1 MTFSNTAILG
11 LQWGD
16 EGKGKIVNFLASNFG
31 AACRY
36 QGGHNA
42 GHTLIVD
49 GKKIV
54 LHLLPSSICHKD
66 SLSLIGKGVV
76 ISYEALFSEIDE
88 ISNFTSGIT
97 DRLKISPACVLIQP
111 YHQLIDLYKEKSNSQ
126 KTIGTTL
133 RGIGPAYEDKVARR
147 AIRMSDLI
155 EENSLLD
162 KLTEVLN
169 YHNFL
174 LKNFFNE
181 PEQSVS
187 DIYDRL
193 LKQREIILPLI
204 SDISET
210 LDSYQSENKN
220 ILFEGAQGVF
230 LDIDHGTYPYVTS
243 SNTVS
248 ASASTGT
255 GIGPKRLDYI
265 LGIVKAYT
273 TRVGSGPF
281 PTELNDANGKHLGK
295 IGVEFG
301 ATTGR
306 PRRCGWLDAIA
317 LKRSI
322 LNSSITGL
330 CITKLDV
337 LDGLEKIKICTGY
350 KYNNDHIK
358 KFPLNISELEKCKPI
373 YEEFEGWDGST
384 EGLKN
389 FDELPANAKKYIKA
403 IEDMVSVPVDIVSTG
418 PDREHTIIRKNPFE

>member
-16 EGKGKIVNFLASNFG
+16 EGKGKIVNYLASNFG

-147 AIRMSDLI
+147 AIRVIDTLN
-155 EENSLLD
+155 ENHLRPLL
-162 KLTEVLN
+162 E
-169 YHNFL
+169 
-174 LKNFFNE
+174 
-181 PEQSVS
+181 
-187 DIYDRL
+187 
-193 LKQREIILPLI
+193 
-204 SDISET
+204 ET
-210 LDSYQSENKN
+210 LDFYNFTIEKFFGKEALSLNSLIDENLVYGEKIKPMLADISMLIKKINSEEKSV
-220 ILFEGAQGVF
+220 LFEGAQGAL
-230 LDIDHGTYPYVTS
+230 LDIDQGTYPFVTS
-243 SNTVS
+243 SNCS
-248 ASASTGT
+248 PS
-255 GIGPKRLDYI
+255 GIAAGAGCGPLDVGNI
-265 LGIVKAYT
+265 LGVVKAYV
-273 TRVGSGPF
+273 TRVGEGPM
-281 PTELNDANGKHLGK
+281 PTEIYDELGEYIAK
-295 IGVEFG
+295 TGGEVG

-306 PRRCGWLDAIA
+306 PRRCGWVDAV
-317 LKRSI
+317 LMKRIIQTNSI
-322 LNSSITGL
+322 SGL
-330 CITKLDV
+330 CLTKIDV
-337 LDGLEKIKICTGY
+337 LDGLDEIKICKAYEDSDDSIFGECM
-350 KYNNDHIK
+350 N
-358 KFPLNISELEKCKPI
+358 LENVKPI
-373 YEEFEGWDGST
+373 YETLSGWESPT
-384 EGLKN
+384 KN
-389 FDELPANAKKYIKA
+389 LTNYKELPKEAIDFISY
-403 IEDMVSVPVDIVSTG
+403 IEDICEVPVKIISTG
-418 PDREHTIIRKNPFE
+418 PDDQSTILR

>member
-97 DRLKISPACVLIQP
+97 NRLKISPACVLIQP

-147 AIRMSDLI
+147 AIRVVDTLH
-155 EENSLLD
+155 ENQLRPLL
-162 KLTEVLN
+162 E
-169 YHNFL
+169 
-174 LKNFFNE
+174 
-181 PEQSVS
+181 
-187 DIYDRL
+187 
-193 LKQREIILPLI
+193 
-204 SDISET
+204 ET
-210 LDSYQSENKN
+210 LDFYNFTIEKFFGKEALSLNSLMDENLAYGEKIKPMLADVSMLIKKINSEEKSV
-220 ILFEGAQGVF
+220 LFEGAQGAL
-230 LDIDHGTYPYVTS
+230 LDIDQGTYPFVTS
-243 SNTVS
+243 SNCS
-248 ASASTGT
+248 PSGIASGAGC
-255 GIGPKRLDYI
+255 GPLDVGNI
-265 LGIVKAYT
+265 LGVVKAYV
-273 TRVGSGPF
+273 TRVGEGPM
-281 PTELNDANGKHLGK
+281 PTEIYDELGEYIAK
-295 IGVEFG
+295 TGGEVG

-306 PRRCGWLDAIA
+306 PRRCGWFDSVLM
-317 LKRSI
+317 KRIIQTNSI
-322 LNSSITGL
+322 SGL
-330 CITKLDV
+330 CLTKIDV
-337 LDGLEKIKICTGY
+337 LDGLNEIKICKAY
-350 KYNNDHIK
+350 DNEIK
-358 KFPLNISELEKCKPI
+358 DSIFGECMNLEDINPI
-373 YEEFEGWDGST
+373 YDALPGWESPT
-384 EGLKN
+384 KN
-389 FDELPANAKKYIKA
+389 LTKYEELPNEAKDFISY
-403 IEDMVSVPVDIVSTG
+403 IEDICEVPVKIISTG
-418 PDREHTIIRKNPFE
+418 PDDQSTIVR

>member
-16 EGKGKIVNFLASNFG
+16 EGKGKIVNYLASNFG

-147 AIRMSDLI
+147 AIRVVDTLHENQLRPLL
-155 EENSLLD
+155 EETLD
-162 KLTEVLN
+162 F
-169 YHNFL
+169 YNFTI
-174 LKNFFNE
+174 KNFFGKEALSLNSLIDE
-181 PEQSVS
+181 NLAYGEKIKPMLADVSMLIKKINSEEQSV
-187 DIYDRL
+187 
-193 LKQREIILPLI
+193 
-204 SDISET
+204 
-210 LDSYQSENKN
+210 
-220 ILFEGAQGVF
+220 LFEGAQGAL
-230 LDIDHGTYPYVTS
+230 LDVDQGTYPYVTS
-243 SNTVS
+243 SNCS
-248 ASASTGT
+248 PS
-255 GIGPKRLDYI
+255 GIAAGAGCGPLDVGNI
-265 LGIVKAYT
+265 LGVVKAYV
-273 TRVGSGPF
+273 TRVGEGPM
-281 PTELNDANGKHLGK
+281 PTEIYDELGEY
-295 IGVEFG
+295 IAETGGEVG

-306 PRRCGWLDAIA
+306 PRRCGWFDGVLM
-317 LKRSI
+317 KRIIQTNSI
-322 LNSSITGL
+322 SGL
-330 CITKLDV
+330 CLTKIDV
-337 LDGLEKIKICTGY
+337 LDGLDEIKICRAY
-350 KYNNDHIK
+350 KDESDSIFGECMN
-358 KFPLNISELEKCKPI
+358 LENVNPI
-373 YEEFEGWDGST
+373 YETLSGWESPT
-384 EGLKN
+384 KN
-389 FDELPANAKKYIKA
+389 LTKYEELPSEAKDFISY
-403 IEDMVSVPVDIVSTG
+403 IEDICEVPVKIISTG
-418 PDREHTIIRKNPFE
+418 PDDQSTIVR

>member
-16 EGKGKIVNFLASNFG
+16 EGKGKIVNFLAGNFG

-147 AIRMSDLI
+147 AIRVVDTLN
-155 EENSLLD
+155 EKQLKPLL
-162 KLTEVLN
+162 E
-169 YHNFL
+169 
-174 LKNFFNE
+174 
-181 PEQSVS
+181 
-187 DIYDRL
+187 
-193 LKQREIILPLI
+193 
-204 SDISET
+204 ET
-210 LDSYQSENKN
+210 LDFYNFTIEKFFGKEALSLNSLMDENLAYGEKIKPMLADVSMLIKKINSEEKSV
-220 ILFEGAQGVF
+220 LFEGAQGAL
-230 LDIDHGTYPYVTS
+230 LDIDQGTYPFVTS
-243 SNTVS
+243 SNCSPSGIAAGAGCGPLDVS
-248 ASASTGT
+248 N
-255 GIGPKRLDYI
+255 I
-265 LGIVKAYT
+265 LGVVKAYV
-273 TRVGSGPF
+273 TRVGEGPM
-281 PTELNDANGKHLGK
+281 PTEIYDELGEYIAK
-295 IGVEFG
+295 TGGEVG

-306 PRRCGWLDAIA
+306 PRRCGWFDAV
-317 LKRSI
+317 LMKRIIQTNSI
-322 LNSSITGL
+322 SGL
-330 CITKLDV
+330 CLTKIDV
-337 LDGLEKIKICTGY
+337 LDGLEEIKICQAYYEDNENSIFGECM
-350 KYNNDHIK
+350 N
-358 KFPLNISELEKCKPI
+358 LENTKPI
-373 YEEFEGWDGST
+373 YETLSGWQSPT
-384 EGLKN
+384 KN
-389 FDELPANAKKYIKA
+389 LTKYEELPKEAKDFISYIEA
-403 IEDMVSVPVDIVSTG
+403 ICEVPVKIISTG
-418 PDREHTIIRKNPFE
+418 PDDQSTIVR